1 MKMFASDN
9 CSGIHPNIIKAI
21 AECNEEHD
29 FPYGSDSYT
38 KRAKEAFRHLFGEAS
53 EVFFVTN
60 GTGANV
66 LGLSSMLK
74 TYEGVICAQ
83 SAHINNEECGAFE
96 KYTGSKLLLIAHK
109 DGKIKIEDIKI
120 CLKRKGNEHFS
131 QPKVISI
138 SQATEFGT
146 LYTIEEIRELAE
158 FAHSNNMLLHVDGSR
173 ITNACAALGVSF
185 KEMVTDTGVDLL
197 SFGGTKN
204 GMLFGDAIIS
214 LNKECSESLR
224 FIRKQGMQLISKM
237 RFVSAQFLAYL
248 ENELWRET
256 ASHSIEMAKLLEKKL
271 IETGKV
277 EIVSPVEIN
286 IIFAKIKK
294 EYIKELQNLN
304 YFNIV
309 DEDEGL
315 VRLVTSF
322 NTSEEEIIKFCD
334 VVK

>member
-9 CSGIHPNIIKAI
+9 CSGVHPNILKAI
-21 AECNEEHD
+21 VDCNGEHD
-29 FPYGSDSYT
+29 FPYGSDEYT
-38 KRAKEAFRHLFGEAS
+38 KKAKAEFKSRFGEHS

-66 LGLSSMLK
+66 LGLSSMLRP
-74 TYEGVICAQ
+74 YEAVICAQ

-96 KYTGSKLLLIAHK
+96 KYTGSKLLLIPHK
-109 DGKIKIEDIKI
+109 NGKINVEDIKI
-120 CLKRKGNEHFS
+120 YLGRLGNEHFS

-146 LYTIEEIRELAE
+146 LYTAQEIKELAD
-158 FAHSNNMLLHVDGSR
+158 FAHSNNLLLHVDGSR
-173 ITNACAALGVSF
+173 LTNACAALGVSF
-185 KEMVTDTGVDLL
+185 KEMITDTGVDLL

-214 LNKECSESLR
+214 LNKDFSESLR
-224 FIRKQGMQLISKM
+224 FIRKQGMQLVSKM

-248 ENELWRET
+248 QDDLWKQT
-256 ASHSIEMAKLLEKKL
+256 AGNSIKMAKILEKNL
-271 IETGKV
+271 LETGKV
-277 EIVSPVEIN
+277 EIIYPVEIN

-294 EYIKELQNLN
+294 EYIKELQDLN

-309 DEDEGL
+309 DANEGL

-322 NTSEEEIIKFCD
+322 NTCEEEIIKFCS
-334 VVK
+334 VLK